1 MTDSAETKQ
10 KTEPQTSTIA
20 KTAEDTQ
27 KSSIDRLTDL
37 VGSLTKSVEVINERL
52 SKMEEQKSKAME
64 TPTDLPLKP
73 QVEAEEDIGAKTTI
87 PDKYQGKSR
96 QAGIDDASPQ
106 DPPKTDQA
114 DLKME
119 QKSNFTT
126 TQTPRP
132 SGGIDVN
139 KALAASGREPSPILK
154 RFRELGYQSGLEEVA
169 REIRKGVYHTEYQA
183 WDGVS
188 L

>member
-1 MTDSAETKQ
+1 MTDSAETKS

-20 KTAEDTQ
+20 KATEETQ
-27 KSSIDRLTDL
+27 KSSIDRLADL
-37 VGSLTKSVEVINERL
+37 IGNLAKSVETINERL
-52 SKMEEQKSKAME
+52 NKVESTKAME

-106 DPPKTDQA
+106 DPPKSDQA

-119 QKSNFTT
+119 EKSGFSTT
-126 TQTPRP
+126 TTPRP
-132 SGGIDVN
+132 TGGAELQ
-139 KALAASGREPSPILK
+139 KQAQSGREPSPILK
-154 RFRELGYQSGLEEVA
+154 RFRELGYQHGLEEVA
-169 REIRKGVYHTEYQA
+169 REIRKGMYHNEPNS
-183 WDGVS
+183 WDGVTI
-188 L
+188 

>member
-1 MTDSAETKQ
+1 MTDSAETKS

-20 KTAEDTQ
+20 KATEETQ
-27 KSSIDRLTDL
+27 KSSIDRLADL
-37 VGSLTKSVEVINERL
+37 IGSLAKSVESVNERL
-52 SKMEEQKSKAME
+52 TKMESTKAME

-119 QKSNFTT
+119 QKSGFTT
-126 TQTPRP
+126 TTTPRP
-132 SGGIDVN
+132 TGGIDVN

-154 RFRELGYQSGLEEVA
+154 RFRELGYQEGLEQVA
-169 REIRKGVYHTEYQA
+169 REIRKGAYHTEYQA

-188 L
+188 I